1 MKSAKWFV
9 LVGIVLMLPV
19 TARAEEKNKDK
30 PAPPGVAHIKLSG
43 ELDEAP
49 VADSP
54 FGASAENLK
63 SKIERINK
71 AAKDKNIQA
80 LYLEIDELTIGFGK
94 LAELQRAISEFRQ
107 SGKRTYV
114 YFEEGGAKDLLIGLN
129 CDVIAMPESGTLML
143 TGMQASIT
151 FYKDTLELLKLKA
164 DILKIGDYKGAV
176 EPFIRNDLSKEN
188 REQIESMLD
197 DHFAHDLVAPIAKS
211 RKWSDEKVREIID
224 NGPYTA
230 KKAMEIGLINRLAY
244 PEGLLDA
251 IKSDLKTDKIALQ
264 KDYGSSKKDDID
276 FSNPFSLFKLFS
288 PSKSKE
294 SKAAKIA
301 VIYAVGE
308 IESGNGGGGL
318 MSSNSVGSTSMVEA
332 IREAEKD
339 ATVKA
344 IVLRVDSPG
353 GSALA
358 SDLIWSELIKC
369 KKPLVTSM
377 GDVAASGG
385 YYISMPARKIFAEPG
400 TTTGSIGVFGMKIVT
415 GGLKEW
421 AGMKTTTIERG
432 KNAGIMTTDRVYTES
447 ERKAMSAIIEDVY
460 DQFIDKTL
468 AGRQKAGAK
477 LDRAKLLSIAGGHV
491 WTGRQAK
498 ERGLVDELGTL
509 DDAIAAAKELAGI
522 DRGKEMELMI
532 LPHPSSFL
540 DKLMD
545 GDLKS
550 PLGKVLDV
558 PGARE
563 ALKQVGPLLRSRDPV
578 KAMMPFR
585 LEIH

>member
-1 MKSAKWFV
+1 MKFAAWIILTGAISLIPAATRADDKADAK
-9 LVGIVLMLPV
+9 
-19 TARAEEKNKDK
+19 K
-30 PAPPGVAHIKLSG
+30 APPGVAHIKLSG

-63 SKIERINK
+63 SKLDRIRK
-71 AAKDKNIQA
+71 AANDKNIQA
-80 LYLEIDELTIGFGK
+80 LYLELDELSIGFGK
-94 LAELQRAISEFRQ
+94 LAELQRAIADFRK
-107 SGKRTYV
+107 SGKKVYA
-114 YFEEGGAKDLLIGLN
+114 YFEDGGAKDLLLGLH
-129 CDVIAMPESGTLML
+129 CDVAAMPESGTLML
-143 TGMQASIT
+143 IGMQASIT
-151 FYKDTLELLKLKA
+151 FYKDTLAMLKIKA
-164 DILKIGDYKGAV
+164 DVLKVGAYKGAV
-176 EPFIRNDLSKEN
+176 EPFIRDDLSKEN

-197 DHFAHDLVAPIAKS
+197 DHFANDLVAPIAS
-211 RKWSDEKVREIID
+211 ARHWSHDKVREIID

-230 KKAMEIGLINRLAY
+230 KKAAELGLIDRLAY
-244 PEGLLDA
+244 PDALLDS
-251 IKSDLKTDKIALQ
+251 IKSDLKADKIAFQ
-264 KDYGSSKKDDID
+264 KDYGSAKKDEAD
-276 FSNPFSLFKLFS
+276 FSNPLSILKLFS
-288 PSKSKE
+288 PSKPKE
-294 SKAAKIA
+294 SKNPKIA
-301 VIYAVGE
+301 VIYAVGD
-308 IESGNGGGGL
+308 IESGSGGGGL
-318 MSSNSVGSTSMVEA
+318 LSSNSVGSKSMVEA

-358 SDLIWSELIKC
+358 SDIIWSELIKC

-400 TTTGSIGVFGMKIVT
+400 TTTGSIGVFGLKLVT

-432 KNAGIMTTDRVYTES
+432 KNAGITTTDRAYTDS
-447 ERKAMSAIIEDVY
+447 ERKAMSAIIQDVY

-509 DDAIAAAKELAGI
+509 DDAIAAAKEMAGV
-522 DRGKEMELMI
+522 DKNKDMELLI
-532 LPHPSSFL
+532 LPHPTSFL
-540 DKLMD
+540 DKLME
-545 GDLKS
+545 GDVKS
-550 PLGKVLDV
+550 PLGKVLDL

-563 ALKQVGPLLRSRDPV
+563 ALKQAAPLLRGRDPV
-578 KAMMPFR
+578 KALMPFT
-585 LEIH
+585 LEIR